1 MKKIIQII
9 LSSSLLGILLFASCT
24 KDWEEMNT
32 DPNSPTNVPAS
43 NLLGQSIRYF
53 ADNYYDAWFNMNN
66 TGTYAGHLGKIQ
78 YLDES
83 RYFERESSINNAW
96 TDLYYTVNDLENAKK
111 LALEEGNQNLYAAAL
126 TFQTFVFS
134 IGTDSWR
141 DMPFFDAIKGNMGIV
156 NPTYNT
162 QEEIYPALLDSL
174 KKAGDIFAEGY
185 LSSTGDGDFL
195 FNGSTEH
202 WQRFANSM
210 RLRLA
215 NRISNVSNIGVT
227 HIQDVLNNLDTY
239 PIMQSND
246 HNAFLYWPGSSP
258 YKEPWMEDSET
269 RDDHAVGSYLID
281 YMTSTNDP
289 RLSVYAK
296 PAESDDTYRGVVP
309 GVSDENL
316 GSIAQYSRIGALYRD
331 DPTGFTPFMRYSEV
345 LFIIAEAANDGHTS
359 YMAATAAYNAAVLAS
374 LEENGVDGET
384 FLTTIPFSEENLYL
398 QKWVSLFKQGH
409 EAWTVTRKHDLPV
422 MTAAPAARFEG
433 HNRPPFR
440 FAYPTDETN
449 LNGTNSAPFVA
460 EVVDRFWGKKMW
472 WDQRTGVN

>member
-9 LSSSLLGILLFASCT
+9 FGGALIGLLFLVSCT

-32 DPNSPTNVPAS
+32 DPNNPTIVPAT

-83 RYFERESSINNAW
+83 RYFERESSINNSW
-96 TDLYYTVNDLENAKK
+96 TYLYYTANDLESAKK
-111 LALEEGNQNLYAAAL
+111 LALEEENLNLYAAAL
-126 TFQTFVFS
+126 TFQTFAFS

-141 DMPFFDAIKGNMGIV
+141 DLPFFDAIKGDKGIV

-174 KKAGDIFAEGY
+174 KKAGDIFADGN
-185 LSSTGDGDFL
+185 LGNTGNGDFL
-195 FNGSTEH
+195 FNGEVEL
-202 WQRFANSM
+202 WQRFANSL

-215 NRISNVSNIGVT
+215 NRIANVSNTGVT
-227 HIQDVLNNLDTY
+227 HIQDVLNNITTY
-239 PIMQSND
+239 PIIESND

-281 YMTSTNDP
+281 YMNSTSDP
-289 RLSVYAK
+289 RLPVYAK
-296 PAESDDTYRGVVP
+296 PATSDGVYRGVIP
-309 GVSDENL
+309 GVGDDNL
-316 GSIAQYSRIGALYRD
+316 GSIAQYSRIGARFRD
-331 DPTGFTPFMRYSEV
+331 DATGFTPFMRYSEV
-345 LFIIAEAANDGHTS
+345 LFIISEAAHNGHTS
-359 YMAATAAYNAAVLAS
+359 YMTATAAYNAAVLAS
-374 LEENGVDGET
+374 MDENGVDGEA
-384 FLTTIPFSEENLYL
+384 FLASVPFSETNLYY
-398 QKWVSLFKQGH
+398 QKWVSLFKQSH
-409 EAWTVTRKHDLPV
+409 EAWAECRRHDVPV

-440 FAYPTDETN
+440 FAYPTNEAN
-449 LNGTNSAPFVA
+449 LNGANSAPFME
-460 EVVDRFWGKKMW
+460 EVTDRFWGKKMW
-472 WDQRTGVN
+472 WDERSGVN

>member
-134 IGTDSWR
+134 IGTDGWR

-185 LSSTGDGDFL
+185 LQGFQRMGRLYLAPIAQEGALPVNGEFRRGAEGLPESWVKNNSDGAVEVGDGCVKVCGVRERADIYYQKIYPARRGDRIILEFAARGK
-195 FNGSTEH
+195 GSG
-202 WQRFANSM
+202 
-210 RLRLA
+210 
-215 NRISNVSNIGVT
+215 NVGAYFYSGKGDGAGAHLKHV
-227 HIQDVLNNLDTY
+227 D
-239 PIMQSND
+239 
-246 HNAFLYWPGSSP
+246 
-258 YKEPWMEDSET
+258 
-269 RDDHAVGSYLID
+269 
-281 YMTSTNDP
+281 
-289 RLSVYAK
+289 
-296 PAESDDTYRGVVP
+296 
-309 GVSDENL
+309 VSDEP
-316 GSIAQYSRIGALYRD
+316 SQYKLEIEVENHRD
-331 DPTGFTPFMRYSEV
+331 DRITNGFRPV
-345 LFIIAEAANDGHTS
+345 L
-359 YMAATAAYNAAVLAS
+359 AATPDSEIVYSNLKVR
-374 LEENGVDGET
+374 V
-384 FLTTIPFSEENLYL
+384 IP
-398 QKWVSLFKQGH
+398 
-409 EAWTVTRKHDLPV
+409 RK
-422 MTAAPAARFEG
+422 
-433 HNRPPFR
+433 
-440 FAYPTDETN
+440 
-449 LNGTNSAPFVA
+449 
-460 EVVDRFWGKKMW
+460 
-472 WDQRTGVN
+472 